1 VSITHGKNVSVKG
14 KGKIK
19 LLSNNIESSVLYV
32 PSFPFQLLSI
42 GKFSRTLNYHVIFY
56 SQQVLFQDLATKKTI
71 SEGFFFKELYYFSSH
86 PQNNKYCEVSAFS
99 SFHQE
104 QHLWHQHLAHPSN
117 IVLAK
122 LIPNLD
128 IKNIPCDTCHLSKS
142 TRLPFMLLSSKANK
156 MFDLVHFDVGDQ
168 LLNLLMA
175 TNILSHLL
183 MTFLVLLGFIS

>member
-1 VSITHGKNVSVKG
+1 
-14 KGKIK
+14 
-19 LLSNNIESSVLYV
+19 
-32 PSFPFQLLSI
+32 
-42 GKFSRTLNYHVIFY
+42 
-56 SQQVLFQDLATKKTI
+56 
-71 SEGFFFKELYYFSSH
+71 
-86 PQNNKYCEVSAFS
+86 
-99 SFHQE
+99 
-104 QHLWHQHLAHPSN
+104 LWHQHLAHPSN

-142 TRLPFMLLSSKANK
+142 TRLLFMLSSSKANK